1 MHVYTFTNLV
11 NFVRSR
17 HVSKPCAFS
26 RIVAVIK
33 ARSRRR
39 PIAVV
44 NRFFLEIFSKH
55 LLILIR
61 TIVCQRVYVFLSVT
75 EEQYAYKQMHARQ
88 RDKVFVTTF
97 VLFD

>member
-11 NFVRSR
+11 NFMSS
-17 HVSKPCAFS
+17 HQISKACAFR
-26 RIVAVIK
+26 RIVAAIR

-39 PIAVV
+39 IAVA
-44 NRFFLEIFSKH
+44 NRFFSEMFLKH